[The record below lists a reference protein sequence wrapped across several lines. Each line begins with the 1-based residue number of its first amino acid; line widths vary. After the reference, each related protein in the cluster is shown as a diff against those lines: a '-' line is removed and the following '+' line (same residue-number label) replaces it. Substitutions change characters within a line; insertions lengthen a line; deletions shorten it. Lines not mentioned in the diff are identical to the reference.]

1 VQRQSKSHVAD
12 NGWRSMVPLW
22 EASASGWFV
31 VDRSGALAYFSGVL
45 EELIG
50 ARPELGSATVIP
62 TASPESCSK
71 LAALLERLR
80 LSPREQTTCLTVAVK
95 HANRLDMLTVNL
107 LGLPSHPFARSTV
120 VGMVNP
126 FLSARPDRSLP
137 ERRADRLG
145 VLEQVLARVRVELS
159 AIDDPEEQLP
169 LSVAEFAQLSPREQE
184 VARLLTAGDRV
195 QVISAKLFIT
205 PSTARNHAKAVYRK
219 LGVHSQGELIERY
232 NALMSAPS
240 NFESQSF

>member
-1 VQRQSKSHVAD
+1 MQSHSTSHVAD
-12 NGWRSMVPLW
+12 IAWHSMVPLW

-31 VDRSGALAYFSGVL
+31 VDRSGALAYCSGVL
-45 EELIG
+45 ERLIG

-62 TASPESCSK
+62 TASAESCSK

-80 LSPREQTTCLTVAVK
+80 LSPREQSTSLTVAVK
-95 HANRLDMLTVNL
+95 REKHLDMLTVNL
-107 LGLPSHPFARSTV
+107 LGLPSRPFVRSTV
-120 VGMVNP
+120 VGMANP
-126 FLSARPDRSLP
+126 FLSAQSDRSASG
-137 ERRADRLG
+137 RRIDRLE
-145 VLEQVLARVRVELS
+145 VLERALARVRVELS
-159 AIDDPEEQLP
+159 EIDDPEEHLP

-219 LGVHSQGELIERY
+219 LGVHSQVELIERFD
-232 NALMSAPS
+232 ALVSAPA
-240 NFESQSF
+240 NVKFQSS